1 MAQAPPSRT
10 RRLVPKQPAKDI
22 LAGDRGRHMENFRPL
37 IPIVTNH
44 KENRKLRVYRF
55 FAAVCADRA
64 GVRAVAED
72 LPVPTASSIAYE
84 T

>member
-1 MAQAPPSRT
+1 MAQAPQRPTSRLT
-10 RRLVPKQPAKDI
+10 PKRPAEDI
-22 LAGDRGRHMENFRPL
+22 LAGDRDRHMENFRPL

-64 GVRAVAED
+64 GVRAAAKD
-72 LPVPTASSIAYE
+72 LPVRTASSIAYE